1 LLDFFVEEKLYLV
14 VKCKRSDSQKLSV
27 EGNVAMSTVY
37 HSKLWAHALTL
48 RAASDDFDRIT
59 RSVANAKVDVHPHQI
74 DAALF
79 ALRSPLS
86 QGAIL
91 ADEVGLGKTIEA
103 GLVLAQKWAERRRK
117 LIVVVPATLRKQW
130 AMELQEKFH
139 LPCII
144 LEAGTFNQLRR
155 QGVANPFDLRNQV
168 IICSYHFA
176 AAKSEFIHAVQ
187 WDLAVIDEAHRLRNV
202 YKSTNKM
209 AKTIQATLARTR
221 KLLLTA
227 TPLQNSLMEL
237 YGLVSIVDPQVFGD
251 EKSFQA
257 QFVRQSGEERN
268 RLLRERLSNICTR
281 TLRKQ
286 VLEYIRYTNRIPITQ
301 EFTPTDEEQRL
312 YEEVTEYLRREVL
325 LALPASQ
332 RSLMTLVLRKLL
344 ASSSFAIAGT
354 LRGLIRRLENLQSIS
369 PEDLASDYEGV
380 DELEDEWEKEDNSVQ
395 VDPALLQEEL
405 SLLRKYADLAESIR
419 HNAKGEALLTVLDK
433 AIDKA
438 KSLGAAEKAVIFTE
452 SRRTQQYLYEL
463 LSENGYE
470 GQIVLFNGVNND
482 PLSTKIYQEWLK
494 RHEGEPIVTGSRSAD
509 IRAALIEEFRDR
521 AKILLATESAAEGVN
536 LQFCSLVV
544 NYDLPWNPQRVEQ
557 RIGRC
562 HRYGQKHD
570 VVVVNFL
577 NKRNEADQ
585 RVYQLL
591 AEKFQLF
598 SGIFGASDEVLGALE
613 SGVDLEKRIA
623 QVYQECRTAEEINAA
638 FDALQRELEESIAS
652 RLTET
657 RKALLDNF
665 DEDVHARLKVYEDQ
679 ANERLSEQQQYLLSL
694 AKVEL
699 GDCAV
704 FDDQSPRFRYSG
716 EDGVPRTY
724 HLDWKAAEANGDTF
738 FRIDHPL
745 AQTLID
751 RAVTREL
758 PPAEL
763 VIRYSEYEGLIS
775 AVQALSGKSGWL
787 RITELAVESFD
798 REEFLVFSGITDEG
812 EIVDEETCLKLF
824 KPQATVNPLPSTSTC
839 PKTIDEIEA
848 QHIAEKL
855 HQVEQRNARFF
866 DEEVAKL
873 DRWAD
878 DLKFGL
884 EQEIRD
890 LDKQIRELRRTAST
904 AVSLADKLAA
914 QKALRDIESQRNKK
928 RRELYEAQD
937 AIDAK
942 RNELIENIERQLRQ
956 THHLKPLFTVRWT
969 VV

>member
-1 LLDFFVEEKLYLV
+1 
-14 VKCKRSDSQKLSV
+14 
-27 EGNVAMSTVY
+27 MSTPY
-37 HSKLWAHALTL
+37 HSKLWAHLLTM
-48 RAASDDFDRIT
+48 RAATDDFDRIT
-59 RSVANAKVDVHPHQI
+59 RAAANARVDVNPHQI

-103 GLVLAQKWAERRRK
+103 GLVLSQRWAERRRK

-130 AMELQEKFH
+130 AMELEEKFH
-139 LPCII
+139 LPSVI
-144 LEAGTFNQLRR
+144 LEAKSFNSLLR
-155 QGVANPFDLRNQV
+155 QGHSNPFDLRNQV
-168 IICSYHFA
+168 VICSYHFA
-176 AAKSEFIHAVQ
+176 AAKSEFISQVS
-187 WDLAVIDEAHRLRNV
+187 WDLAVLDEAHRLRNV
-202 YKSTNKM
+202 YKSINKL
-209 AKTIQATLARTR
+209 AKNIQATLARTK

-237 YGLVSIVDPQVFGD
+237 YGLVSIVDPNVFGD
-251 EKSFQA
+251 DKSFQA
-257 QFVRQSGEERN
+257 QFARQSSEERN
-268 RLLRERLSNICTR
+268 RLLRERLAPICTR

-286 VLEYIRYTNRIPITQ
+286 VLEYVRYTNRIPITQ
-301 EFTPTDEEQRL
+301 EFTPSDDEHRL

-344 ASSSFAIAGT
+344 ASSTFAIAGT
-354 LRGLIRRLENLQSIS
+354 LRGLIRRLENLQ
-369 PEDLASDYEGV
+369 PMNVEEVTDDYEGM
-380 DELEDEWEKEDNSVQ
+380 DELEDEWDDTTEEER
-395 VDPALLQEEL
+395 VDPQLLAEEL
-405 SLLRKYADLAESIR
+405 SLLRRYADLAESIR
-419 HNAKGEALLTVLDK
+419 NNAKGDALLTVLDK
-433 AIDKA
+433 AMDKA
-438 KSLGAAEKAVIFTE
+438 KSLGAREKAVIFTE
-452 SRRTQQYLYEL
+452 SRRTQQYLFQL
-463 LSENGYE
+463 LTDNGYE
-470 GQIVLFNGVNND
+470 GEIVLFNGMNND
-482 PLSTKIYQEWLK
+482 PLSTHIYQEWLK
-494 RHEGEPIVTGSRSAD
+494 RHEGESVITGSRSAD

-521 AKILLATESAAEGVN
+521 ATVLIATESAAEGVN
-536 LQFCSLVV
+536 LQFCSLIV

-585 RVYQLL
+585 RVYELL

-623 QVYQECRTAEEINAA
+623 QVYQECRTVEEINAA
-638 FDALQRELEESIAS
+638 FDALQKELESSIES

-657 RKALLDNF
+657 RRALLDNF
-665 DEDVHARLKVYEDQ
+665 DEDVHARLKVYEGQ
-679 ANERLSEQQQYLLSL
+679 ATERLSEQQQYLLSL

-699 GDCAV
+699 ANDAL
-704 FDDQSPRFRYSG
+704 FDDSTPRFRYSG
-716 EDGVPRTY
+716 NDAPSGMY
-724 HLDWKAAEANGDTF
+724 HLDWKAAEVNGDNF

-745 AQTLID
+745 AQALVD

-763 VIRYSEYEGLIS
+763 AIHYSDYEGLIS
-775 AVQALSGKSGWL
+775 TVQALKGKSGWL
-787 RITELAVESFD
+787 QITELAVESLEL
-798 REEFLVFSGITDEG
+798 EEFLVFSGITDDG
-812 EIVDEETCLKLF
+812 GIVDEETCLKLF
-824 KPQATVNPLPSTSTC
+824 KPKAMVRQIDPSAIPPASV
-839 PKTIDEIEA
+839 EQLEA
-848 QHIAEKL
+848 KIVKEKL
-855 HQVEQRNARFF
+855 HLVEEKNGRFF
-866 DEEVAKL
+866 DEEVAKM

-884 EQEIRD
+884 EQEIKD
-890 LDKQIRELRRTAST
+890 LDKQIRELRRAST
-904 AVSLADKLAA
+904 TAISLADKLAA
-914 QKALRDIESQRNKK
+914 QKAQRDIETQRNKK
-928 RRELYEAQD
+928 RRKLYEAQD

-942 RNELIENIERQLRQ
+942 RNELIENIERQLKQ
-956 THHLKPLFTVRWT
+956 THRLKPLFIVRWT